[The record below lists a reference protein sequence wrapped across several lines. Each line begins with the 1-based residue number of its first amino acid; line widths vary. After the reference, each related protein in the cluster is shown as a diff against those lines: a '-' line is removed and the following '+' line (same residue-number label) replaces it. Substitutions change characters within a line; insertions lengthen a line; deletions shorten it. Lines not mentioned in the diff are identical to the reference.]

1 MTIEESTPVIT
12 LRRADLI
19 GRVSSKLSGTKA
31 EADAALTAVLD
42 SVQEALVGGNKVVLT
57 GFGTFEIRQVK
68 QRRVRPIRGDGSTV
82 DIPAHQRVAF
92 VPGAN
97 LKYSI
102 RGKR

>member
-1 MTIEESTPVIT
+1 MAIKESTSVIT

-42 SVQEALVGGNKVVLT
+42 AVQDALVGGNKVVLT

-97 LKYSI
+97 LKHSI